1 MESKEEKLKTYLEGS
16 LKSALKA
23 LQAGEE
29 VHQMRDHLHFVFT
42 NGMQYYDQQTG
53 HTEGLVR
60 DYIAKASDM
69 LPLWKRFV

>member
-1 MESKEEKLKTYLEGS
+1 MGSKEEKLSMYLEGS

-23 LQAGEE
+23 LQDGED

-42 NGMQYYDQQTG
+42 NGMQYYDQHTG
-53 HTEGLVR
+53 HTKGLVR
-60 DYIAKASDM
+60 DYVAKASAM